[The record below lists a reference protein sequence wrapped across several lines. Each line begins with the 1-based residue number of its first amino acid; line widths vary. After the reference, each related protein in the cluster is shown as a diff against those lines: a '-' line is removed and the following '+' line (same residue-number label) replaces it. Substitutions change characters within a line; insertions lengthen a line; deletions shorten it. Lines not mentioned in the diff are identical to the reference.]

1 MAEIVV
7 TTMADEKKRQVRAKV
22 PRGLDRQTMGVG
34 KADHEPEDQ
43 EILAKLVYKN
53 VSQCSLS
60 QAQEQRP
67 ESTNQ
72 QMLDYMKDGEPQ
84 SSSSSESCLARIHL
98 LALTT

>member
-53 VSQCSLS
+53 VSQ
-60 QAQEQRP
+60 AQEQRP

-84 SSSSSESCLARIHL
+84 SSQRVVWPGSTCLL
-98 LALTT
+98 